1 MAAPVL
7 MISMLVN
14 TLLPTQ
20 ASAFSNKDVEKALK
34 AGWVAECT
42 SGAIKAYKQNRL
54 ITDSNIFSGTKN
66 GDELIIGHVVRPD
79 SGKLPCNQSNI
90 KNTLSELGYSDMSD
104 FMKNM
109 GCSMGKEKFS
119 CSRDFTRIELYNEIA
134 KQKKLVSIN
143 DPVKYDISFRTLI
156 DGCSAKPIKKEEF
169 TKSSNK
175 HVMVT
180 EYKDGKM
187 QEVAYEISGRDRVIS
202 TINTSTNGASGS
214 WNSDGK
220 FTCQGLAAMT
230 KKYSSAYELA
240 VDNGTVATPVNSDE
254 MSGGSDGGEGD
265 GEDSSC
271 AISTIGWIV
280 CPVVNFLS
288 EAADAAYG
296 FLADH
301 FLEVPASLFSKTED
315 SGKRLYDTWAA
326 FLGFANAALVL
337 VFLAVIY
344 SHITGAGI
352 SNLNLKRMVPR
363 LVTIAILVNLS
374 YYICAI
380 AIDLSNILGYALK
393 EMFES
398 VGVATSSGTEESY
411 WSTGFD
417 NTWVQLGQTVMVG
430 AAAAVGIGMVAFIG
444 VVAIAVISLLMIFFI
459 LTLRQALIVLLV
471 IIAPLAFVAYV
482 LPNTE
487 QWFKRWSKMFTSV
500 LLVFPIVGL
509 IFGASSLAASVMS
522 STVGDDI
529 IGQISA
535 AAVMVLPL
543 FMVPSVLKKSLNSV
557 GDIGGKI
564 AGVSGRMSSG
574 AKSKIGGSNFA
585 KYSQEKKSLDKAKIS
600 AGTYDGRNPISRSR
614 SVASRRFNNS
624 KASGRYGDQRALMG
638 AKIEAAR
645 DKENMD
651 GAQQWLSDQG
661 FEKSEDIMKVAVDSG
676 NNYSSH
682 QRRAAIGY
690 LSGRMST
697 TEVEKLAEHA
707 GNIKGVEHQK
717 EREAIASAV
726 ASNKTMAPYMA
737 TGSMMAAMEQGESI
751 NVEKKKVEWAKNNSS
766 GEALSSIHPNAL
778 KEVVKSSRGDAE
790 AVLALSRAKADLMA
804 SPSASK
810 ITGGLQE
817 QLDKIPDLDPDPAP
831 DPPPDPPPD
840 YSI

>member
-1 MAAPVL
+1 
-7 MISMLVN
+7 
-14 TLLPTQ
+14 
-20 ASAFSNKDVEKALK
+20 
-34 AGWVAECT
+34 
-42 SGAIKAYKQNRL
+42 
-54 ITDSNIFSGTKN
+54 
-66 GDELIIGHVVRPD
+66 
-79 SGKLPCNQSNI
+79 
-90 KNTLSELGYSDMSD
+90 
-104 FMKNM
+104 
-109 GCSMGKEKFS
+109 
-119 CSRDFTRIELYNEIA
+119 
-134 KQKKLVSIN
+134 
-143 DPVKYDISFRTLI
+143 
-156 DGCSAKPIKKEEF
+156 
-169 TKSSNK
+169 
-175 HVMVT
+175 
-180 EYKDGKM
+180 
-187 QEVAYEISGRDRVIS
+187 
-202 TINTSTNGASGS
+202 
-214 WNSDGK
+214 
-220 FTCQGLAAMT
+220 
-230 KKYSSAYELA
+230 
-240 VDNGTVATPVNSDE
+240 
-254 MSGGSDGGEGD
+254 
-265 GEDSSC
+265 
-271 AISTIGWIV
+271 
-280 CPVVNFLS
+280 
-288 EAADAAYG
+288 
-296 FLADH
+296 
-301 FLEVPASLFSKTED
+301 
-315 SGKRLYDTWAA
+315 
-326 FLGFANAALVL
+326 
-337 VFLAVIY
+337 
-344 SHITGAGI
+344 
-352 SNLNLKRMVPR
+352 
-363 LVTIAILVNLS
+363 
-374 YYICAI
+374 
-380 AIDLSNILGYALK
+380 
-393 EMFES
+393 MFES

-831 DPPPDPPPD
+831 DPPPD